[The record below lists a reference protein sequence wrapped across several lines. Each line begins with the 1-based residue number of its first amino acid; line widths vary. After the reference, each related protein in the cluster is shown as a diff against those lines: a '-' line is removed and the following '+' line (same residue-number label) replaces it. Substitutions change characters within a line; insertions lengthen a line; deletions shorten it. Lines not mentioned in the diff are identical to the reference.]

1 MHRHG
6 LSSQMKHKAA
16 VSLTRPP
23 SLSLPFIILIV
34 ITADNASNER
44 RVGSL
49 QADAQIHP
57 KSIALFID
65 DPGDEP
71 DFVKGRRGNDRS
83 DFQGISRTWV
93 HSVSFTRMEV

>member
-1 MHRHG
+1 
-6 LSSQMKHKAA
+6 MKHKARFLP

-23 SLSLPFIILIV
+23 SLSVSFIILIV

-57 KSIALFID
+57 KSIALFIG

-71 DFVKGRRGNDRS
+71 DFVKGRRGSDRS
-83 DFQGISRTWV
+83 DFQGTSRQPGSTG
-93 HSVSFTRMEV
+93 VSFTRMEV